1 MSDDN
6 TSIGADELEGLF
18 GPLAGAIGGACAL
31 AVSGGS
37 DSTALMVLFADWL
50 RQTGADPRAHTVL
63 TIDHGLRAESPAEAR
78 AVADRAT
85 TLGFR
90 HAVLV
95 WDGPKPQTGIQAA
108 AREARYRLMGGR
120 MAEDGVA
127 ALLVAHTRDD
137 QAETLLMRLARG
149 SGLDGLSAMAPWAEM
164 TISPG
169 TDTMLIVRPLLGMPK
184 ARLRLTLER
193 RGIGWIEDPS
203 NWSSTFE
210 RTRWRAAREALDALG
225 LSDEMLAG
233 SVRRLQRARAA
244 LEGATDDFCSERAGA
259 VSTDPLGFFRI
270 DRERLRRAPE
280 EIALRVVDR
289 CITAAGG
296 LREPVSLSRLEPL
309 VSSLR
314 LDVGGGSWT
323 LARAQV
329 TAGADV
335 VRVEREPGRL
345 PLPVIRLAPGPA
357 RAMWD
362 GRFVVEIAADL
373 EGNAEVRA
381 LGEDGLSE
389 LKRARHAV
397 KRTPALLLTAAIWR
411 DGVLLAVPPTGFWAR
426 EGLDRLIAMRFV
438 GVRYN
443 SSLVGEIAQARK
455 GIR

>member
-1 MSDDN
+1 
-6 TSIGADELEGLF
+6 
-18 GPLAGAIGGACAL
+18 
-31 AVSGGS
+31 
-37 DSTALMVLFADWL
+37 
-50 RQTGADPRAHTVL
+50 
-63 TIDHGLRAESPAEAR
+63 
-78 AVADRAT
+78 
-85 TLGFR
+85 
-90 HAVLV
+90 
-95 WDGPKPQTGIQAA
+95 
-108 AREARYRLMGGR
+108 
-120 MAEDGVA
+120 
-127 ALLVAHTRDD
+127 
-137 QAETLLMRLARG
+137 
-149 SGLDGLSAMAPWAEM
+149 
-164 TISPG
+164 
-169 TDTMLIVRPLLGMPK
+169 
-184 ARLRLTLER
+184 
-193 RGIGWIEDPS
+193 
-203 NWSSTFE
+203 
-210 RTRWRAAREALDALG
+210 